1 MTVIWLELNTWVQHF
16 KTDPSFFVISKIN
29 KTKWKLYPFYGEESL
44 HLIGNEPMQNH
55 LDD

>member
-1 MTVIWLELNTWVQHF
+1 MDTKFQNRDT
-16 KTDPSFFVISKIN
+16 SFFVISEVN
-29 KTKWKLYPFYGEESL
+29 KTKWNPYPPYGEESL